1 MTPEGKVKSD
11 LKKSLNRYSQLYQ
24 FWPVQNGMGSPALD
38 VIVCFKGR
46 YISIE
51 VKALRHS
58 MTPRQEVTADRIRI
72 AGGDAFLINEDPETW
87 KKLKHR
93 LDEIDASS

>member
-1 MTPEGKVKSD
+1 MTPEGKVKAN
-11 LKKSLNRYSQLYQ
+11 LKKSLNQYPQLYQ

-51 VKALRHS
+51 VKALKGS
-58 MTPRQEVTADRIRI
+58 MTSRQEITADKIRV
-72 AGGDAFLINEDPETW
+72 AGGDAFLINEDPDTW
-87 KKLKHR
+87 KKLKRR
-93 LDEIDASS
+93 LDEINASS